1 VNNFGIFECIEN
13 IQTYPISHYYIY
25 IYKNYNNRGNGEDI
39 FPSQTYFFVTTK
51 SGTNLDVKIDGKRY
65 QYFLHGT
72 SSETRNKIQT
82 TKYIHS

>member
-1 VNNFGIFECIEN
+1 VYKEYLDLPN
-13 IQTYPISHYYIY
+13 ITLLYLYLQ
-25 IYKNYNNRGNGEDI
+25 NYNNRGNGEDI

-51 SGTNLDVKIDGKRY
+51 SGTNLDVKIVGKRY